1 MTSHWVTALAF
12 WGAFSCAA
20 CASDEADSS
29 GATTANGEAGG
40 RSTGGSVSTS
50 SGGSTGGSVSIGS
63 GGSTGGGSTGG
74 GMLADGSGSNDGRTS
89 TDGAVL
95 TGDARSGGPR
105 ELRVN
110 GQQVIDSNGDVVTFR
125 GIEQV
130 KRWSG
135 GDDLDPNGAMWLEI
149 AKTRANTIRILNA
162 TPSELEGLLQIA
174 ARQHVWVSIAG
185 IDFFDPATK
194 AAVEKH
200 KNYVTLHA
208 QGEVAYDNSN
218 QWRIDSIN
226 KVKQFRTAGYT
237 VPLEMLADGYGQNLS
252 TILSEGEAVF
262 NSDPLGNIIFGY
274 QMYSGGYVDNI
285 PGTLDQVKAFP
296 HPIWVGTSLFQLGID
311 NGWETVKST
320 YQKVWDGTGTRG
332 ISSLYWMWHGDNNER
347 SSDGT
352 VNKLT
357 AEGHYIVFD
366 SPYALSTHAVKSAF
380 LLASAP

>member
-1 MTSHWVTALAF
+1 MTFNWIAALAVL
-12 WGAFSCAA
+12 GSFSCAA
-20 CASDEADSS
+20 CATDGLDAS
-29 GATTANGEAGG
+29 GPSTANGGAGGTSSGGGVSTGGGTSNAGGMSNSGGASKGGGTSTGGGGSIGGESTDGG
-40 RSTGGSVSTS
+40 RSTD
-50 SGGSTGGSVSIGS
+50 SGVFTGEAS
-63 GGSTGGGSTGG
+63 
-74 GMLADGSGSNDGRTS
+74 
-89 TDGAVL
+89 
-95 TGDARSGGPR
+95 SGGPR

-110 GQQVIDSNGDVVTFR
+110 GRQVIDSNGDVVTFR

-135 GDDLDPNGAMWLEI
+135 GGDLDPSGATWLEI
-149 AKTRANTIRILNA
+149 AKTHANTIRILNA
-162 TPSELEGLLQIA
+162 NPSELEGLLQIA

-226 KVKQFRTAGYT
+226 KVKQFRAAGYT

-262 NSDPLGNIIFGY
+262 DSDPLANVIFGY

-285 PGTLDQVKAFP
+285 PGTLDQVKAFA

-320 YQKVWDGTGTRG
+320 YQKVWDGTGSRG
-332 ISSLYWMWHGDNNER
+332 ISSLYWMWHGDNNEL

-366 SPYALSTHAVKSAF
+366 SPYALSTHAMKSAF